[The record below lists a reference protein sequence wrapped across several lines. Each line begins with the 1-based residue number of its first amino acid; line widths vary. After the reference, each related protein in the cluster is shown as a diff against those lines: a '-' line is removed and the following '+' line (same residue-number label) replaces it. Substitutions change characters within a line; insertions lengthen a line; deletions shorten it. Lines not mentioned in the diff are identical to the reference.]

1 MIVKIWFYCSVSGKK
16 QDAVFEASSSND
28 HTAPQDQ
35 FASPNDVDNNL
46 PSSKKLKPHCES
58 STSVCYICWLSALP
72 GKFFVKKALELGVP
86 KGPLFGDLQAG
97 NTITLDDG
105 QQVVTVWSATQK
117 FGIRQVEG
125 ANFHLKKIMKLADI
139 LRISPSKRRG

>member
-1 MIVKIWFYCSVSGKK
+1 M
-16 QDAVFEASSSND
+16 
-28 HTAPQDQ
+28 
-35 FASPNDVDNNL
+35 
-46 PSSKKLKPHCES
+46 
-58 STSVCYICWLSALP
+58 
-72 GKFFVKKALELGVP
+72 KKALELGVP
-86 KGPLFGDLQAG
+86 KGPLFGELQAG